1 MAKLALAECL
11 GEARYQRRQGEVL
24 CLPPKG
30 RWIVSAVRKVSLL
43 DRIRFALRWSWR
55 AGGARAHGDGPL
67 AVGRPVT
74 SPAARIPLM
83 DRLPPW
89 LWLTLTVACLTPVWL
104 WSTARFTDGS
114 DDPLGIVALITLV
127 VLLARD
133 RKHFSERPGA
143 GWLLLTF
150 ALAALAVLGGGLLPA
165 LARGVLAV
173 LAVCTALWAVRAPG
187 QPMLALTGLGLL
199 ALPLLSSLQYFV
211 GYPLRVV
218 TAEASRW
225 LLSPF
230 IDVAREGA
238 ALSVAGHLVIVDAPC
253 SGIQMAWVAYFTA
266 CAVAALWRVPDLHL
280 LRRIPFVGAT
290 VLAGNIVR
298 NTLLVLKEGQ
308 LVHWPDWTHEAIG
321 LVVTGLVCLLVQWQ
335 VSAGSRPAVIER
347 DNRFI
352 DMLGYH
358 RSALGTWARLV
369 SFTGLSVLLLW
380 PWVQP
385 EPVAARSVPTAVE
398 WPAQLDGQPLRPLAL
413 SDVER
418 RFADRFPGAIAR
430 FTDGQ
435 STVVLRQ
442 VTTPTRM
449 LHPAEDC
456 YRGLGYRVMSYALEQ
471 QASARSGATQLT
483 RCMIVEKKGQQLRV
497 CENIVDA
504 QGQTFTDTSAWYWA
518 AVMGRTQGPWLAV
531 TKAAVR

>member
-1 MAKLALAECL
+1 
-11 GEARYQRRQGEVL
+11 
-24 CLPPKG
+24 
-30 RWIVSAVRKVSLL
+30 
-43 DRIRFALRWSWR
+43 
-55 AGGARAHGDGPL
+55 
-67 AVGRPVT
+67 
-74 SPAARIPLM
+74 M

-89 LWLTLTVACLTPVWL
+89 LWLALTVACLTPVWL

-133 RKHFSERPGA
+133 RQHFSERPSA

-150 ALAALAVLGGGLLPA
+150 ALAAAAVLGGTMFPA
-165 LARGVLAV
+165 LVRGVLGV

-199 ALPLLSSLQYFV
+199 ALPLISSLQYFV

-225 LLSPF
+225 LLSLF
-230 IDVAREGA
+230 GADIEREGS
-238 ALSVAGHLVIVDAPC
+238 ALAVAGRLVIVDAPC

-266 CAVAALWRVPDLHL
+266 CAVAALWRLPDLHF
-280 LRRIPFVGAT
+280 LRRVPLVGAT

-298 NTLLVLKEGQ
+298 NTLLVLKEAQ
-308 LVHWPDWTHEAIG
+308 LVQWPDWTHEAIG

-335 VSAGSRPAVIER
+335 MTAGSRAAVIGRES
-347 DNRFI
+347 RFTQ
-352 DMLGYH
+352 MFGY
-358 RSALGTWARLV
+358 RSPLDTWARMV
-369 SFTGLSVLLLW
+369 AFTGLSVLLLW

-385 EPVAARSVPTAVE
+385 APVAASAVATAVE
-398 WPAQLDGQPLRPLAL
+398 WPLELEGRPLRPLVL
-413 SDVER
+413 SAVEQ

-430 FTDGQ
+430 FTDGE
-435 STVVLRQ
+435 SAVVLRH

-456 YRGLGYRVMSYALEQ
+456 YRGLGYRVLSQALERE
-471 QASARSGATQLT
+471 ASGGAKLR
-483 RCMIVEKKGQQLRV
+483 RCMIVEKKGRQLRV

-518 AVMGRTQGPWLAV
+518 AVMGRSQGPWLAV
-531 TKAAVR
+531 TKAVMR